1 MREPLGPRMLVL
13 HQLRRRAMATET
25 LEELGPVDIVVIG
38 YPAGAP
44 LTGSA
49 AQVLLD
55 EVDKGTINVLDAL
68 FVTKNDDGTYSG
80 FDATGLER
88 GSVGEFHVFEGASS
102 GLLGDDDVATTAEA
116 IEPGTSAV
124 MIMYENRWAA
134 PFISAVHENGGVF
147 VDNQRLTHQDL
158 IDAVEAS

>member
-1 MREPLGPRMLVL
+1 MT
-13 HQLRRRAMATET
+13 TET

-44 LTGSA
+44 MTGSA

-55 EVDKGTINVLDAL
+55 EVDKGTISVLDAM
-68 FVTKNDDGTYSG
+68 FVTKNEDGTFSG
-80 FDATGLER
+80 FDATGIEQ
-88 GSVGEFHVFEGASS
+88 GSAGDFYVFEGASS
-102 GLLGDDDVATTAEA
+102 GLLGDDDIATAADA

-134 PFISAVHENGGVF
+134 PFVAAVHENGGVF
-147 VDNQRLTHQDL
+147 VDAQRIPHQDL
-158 IDAVEAS
+158 IDAAQAS

>member
-1 MREPLGPRMLVL
+1 
-13 HQLRRRAMATET
+13 MATEM

-44 LTGSA
+44 MTGSA

-55 EVDKGTINVLDAL
+55 EVDKGTISVLDAM
-68 FVTKNDDGTYSG
+68 FVTKNEDGTFSG
-80 FDATGLER
+80 FDATGLEH

-102 GLLGDDDVATTAEA
+102 GLLGDDDIATAADA

-124 MIMYENRWAA
+124 MIMYENRWAV
-134 PFISAVHENGGVF
+134 PFVSAVHQNGGVF
-147 VDNQRLTHQDL
+147 
-158 IDAVEAS
+158 IDAQRIPHQALLDAVAAS

>member
-55 EVDKGTINVLDAL
+55 EVDKGTISVLDAL
-68 FVTKNDDGTYSG
+68 FVTKNEDGTYSG
-80 FDATGLER
+80 FNATGLEQ
-88 GSVGEFHVFEGASS
+88 GSVGDFQIFEGASS
-102 GLLGDDDVATTAEA
+102 GLLGDDDMSTAAEA
-116 IEPGTSAV
+116 LEPGTSAV

-134 PFISAVHENGGVF
+134 PFVAAVHQNGGVF
-147 VDNQRLTHQDL
+147 
-158 IDAVEAS
+158 IDA

>member
-1 MREPLGPRMLVL
+1 MT
-13 HQLRRRAMATET
+13 TET

-55 EVDKGTINVLDAL
+55 EVDKGTIRVLDAM
-68 FVTKNDDGTYSG
+68 FVTKDQDGTYSG
-80 FDATGLER
+80 FDATGLEA

-102 GLLGDDDVATTAEA
+102 GLLGDDDIATAADA

-124 MIMYENRWAA
+124 MIIYENRWAV
-134 PFISAVHENGGVF
+134 PFVSAVHQNGGVF
-147 VDNQRLTHQDL
+147 VDHQRIPHQDL

>member
-1 MREPLGPRMLVL
+1 MT
-13 HQLRRRAMATET
+13 TET
-25 LEELGPVDIVVIG
+25 LDELGPIDIVVIG

-44 LTGSA
+44 MTGGA
-49 AQVLLD
+49 AQILLD

-68 FVTKNDDGTYSG
+68 FVTKSDDGTFSG
-80 FDATGLER
+80 FDATGLEQGR
-88 GSVGEFHVFEGASS
+88 VGDFHVFEGASS
-102 GLLGDDDVATTAEA
+102 GLLGDEDVSTAADA

-134 PFISAVHENGGVF
+134 PFISAVHANGGVF
-147 VDNQRLTHQDL
+147 VGAQRIPHQDL